1 MPDMTFDEF
10 IAWAMEAELMGESRS
25 GDVVPLRRR
34 APDDEFYSRD

>member
-1 MPDMTFDEF
+1 MPDLASPHMTFDEI

-25 GDVVPLRRR
+25 GAEA